1 MSRKKYFLTGLAS
14 SYGLIGLNFLFTVL
28 SVPLVLRYLT
38 KEEFG
43 VWALVVQFTGYLL
56 LLDMGVSASV
66 SRLLADHKDRKESPE
81 YSQVFYS
88 SFMISAAQALGLLAL
103 GGVVAWIAPALANV
117 PDYLRPTFS
126 LLLLLQA
133 VFTAISL
140 AFRALASPLWSHQR
154 LDVSN
159 LGNGLGLLM
168 NFLGLWLGLKMG
180 WGLYGMVWGTALGV
194 IPGLII
200 PFWVCRKSGY
210 YPRWEGWHKLK
221 DADFGGLFRFSRDI
235 FMLQLGSQM
244 ASATQIIVVSRFMSV
259 ESAATWAI
267 ATKVF
272 TLGQQLCNRVMD
284 ASAGGLTEM
293 YVRSE
298 RQRLVARFGQLVEIT
313 AWFSSVLGVLIVFF
327 NSLFVFHWTG
337 GSIVW
342 PSQENIWLALLLFS
356 TSVARSHLGMGGIT
370 KEMATLRW
378 VQIVE
383 ALGMLVLAIFSV
395 RFFGFSGVLAGSFF
409 ASAGVTLVA
418 SQYLNSRMLGIS
430 FFRMVAWIVPSWI
443 FLLAGCLLGW
453 IIGSNLP
460 PGNALRDN
468 PWNHILLVV
477 FLILLSFS
485 FCLRS
490 EVRQEIFSRLFRKA

>member
-1 MSRKKYFLTGLAS
+1 MTRKKYFLAGLAS

-38 KEEFG
+38 KEDFG

-88 SFMISAAQALGLLAL
+88 SFMVSAAQGLALLAL

-117 PDYLRPTFS
+117 PESLHPTFS

-133 VFTAISL
+133 VFTGISL

-159 LGNGLGLLM
+159 LGNGPGLLM

-180 WGLYGMVWGTALGV
+180 WGLYGMVLGTALGI

-200 PFWVCRKSGY
+200 PFWACRKYGY
-210 YPRWEGWHKLK
+210 YPRWEGWHQIKN
-221 DADFGGLFRFSRDI
+221 ADFGGLFRFSRDI

-267 ATKVF
+267 STKVF

-284 ASAGGLTEM
+284 ASAGALTEM

-298 RQRLVARFGQLVEIT
+298 RQRMVARFGQLVEIT
-313 AWFSSVLGVLIVFF
+313 AWFSSVLGIAIVFL
-327 NSLFVFHWTG
+327 NSLFVSLWTG
-337 GSIVW
+337 GRIVW

-356 TSVARSHLGMGGIT
+356 TSVARSHLSVSGIT
-370 KEMATLRW
+370 KQMGVVRW
-378 VQIVE
+378 IQIAE
-383 ALGMLVLAIFSV
+383 AS
-395 RFFGFSGVLAGSFF
+395 
-409 ASAGVTLVA
+409 
-418 SQYLNSRMLGIS
+418 
-430 FFRMVAWIVPSWI
+430 
-443 FLLAGCLLGW
+443 GCLSW
-453 IIGSNLP
+453 QY
-460 PGNALRDN
+460 
-468 PWNHILLVV
+468 
-477 FLILLSFS
+477 F
-485 FCLRS
+485 
-490 EVRQEIFSRLFRKA
+490 